1 MVRAA
6 TSLGRSGLHDWLIQ
20 RLSAV
25 VMLAYVLY
33 LMGYLIG
40 AYMVQPELSYSLWHG
55 FFARPFVKIASLLAL
70 LAVVAH
76 AWIGIWTVFTDY
88 VKPVALRVVLQSLL
102 IVTCLGLLFWGFIIL
117 WGV

>member
-1 MVRAA
+1 MVRVA

-33 LMGYLIG
+33 LLGYLIG
-40 AYMVQPELSYSLWHG
+40 AYMVQPELSYGLWQG
-55 FFARPFVKIASLLAL
+55 FFARPVVKIASFLAL

-88 VKPVALRVVLQSLL
+88 VKPLAVRVVLQSLL
-102 IVTCLGLLFWGFIIL
+102 IVSCLSLLFWGFSIL

>member
-1 MVRAA
+1 MVRVA

-25 VMLAYVLY
+25 VLLAYALY
-33 LMGYLIG
+33 LLGYLIG
-40 AYMVQPELSYSLWHG
+40 AYLVQPELSYQLWHG
-55 FFARPFVKIASLLAL
+55 FFARPFVKIASLVAL
-70 LAVVAH
+70 LAIVAH

-88 VKPVALRVVLQSLL
+88 IKPVALRVVLQSLL
-102 IVTCLGLLFWGFIIL
+102 IVACLGLLFWGLIIL

>member
-1 MVRAA
+1 MVTAA

-33 LMGYLIG
+33 LLGYLIG
-40 AYMVQPELSYSLWHG
+40 AYMVQPELNYELWHG
-55 FFARPFVKIASLLAL
+55 FFARPFVKVASLVTL

-76 AWIGIWTVFTDY
+76 AWIGMWTVFTDY
-88 VKPVALRVVLQSLL
+88 IKPVALRVLLQGLL
-102 IVTCLGLLFWGFIIL
+102 IVTCLGLLLWGLIIL